1 MRSTRFIRGLSL
13 FVLSAALLVSPQAA
27 AVPPDPGVVADFDEL
42 IRYIGTIPDSDLN
55 KGQKNSFSQRLE
67 NAKRQ
72 YSDGQICAAANMLGA
87 HLNESQ
93 AARKKSAAAA
103 EQLYSR
109 GRALLDGVLRAATPS
124 DPCFDPSAGQVPAV
138 QIVASDNRHF
148 SGRISFGAPV
158 LTPMTGGG
166 ESWTHVSLPGLEN
179 LLGPAGRPAVPSW
192 QALVAVPRGAKPRL
206 TVNRAV
212 TGEQV
217 LLNLFPYQN
226 QAADQVRG
234 RFDDE
239 PLPPR
244 DTFKDPPFV
253 KNPKAYETDQFWPP
267 DPCNVRM
274 IDNVRNLLVAQIQC
288 NAGQYNPVTDQ
299 MRLFDSVEF
308 DVAFEGGDG
317 KFSSSQ
323 IVSPFEPASSS
334 IVSNVL
340 NTAIV
345 GSYLEITDLTRLPCL
360 GEELLILTHP
370 TFRPAADDLA
380 EWKRDK
386 GISTNVFEVGAGT
399 ARATGAQI
407 DAFIESRYD
416 NCAVRPSYVLLLGDS
431 EFVPPARTNHDTTA
445 SCGSCGDMTNGSDWV
460 YATYSGSLF
469 GFLPWFA
476 VGRMP
481 VDTAAE
487 AQTVVDKTIQYES
500 NPPFLGIFGGGA
512 PFYTTAMNASYF
524 QCCQTGSPAG
534 RDMRTFVQTSET
546 VRNAMVAA
554 GKTVQRIYNT
564 NTDYQDEFIADTTPR
579 RYFSGAALPAALAP
593 GSGFGW
599 TGNTTDIINAFNN
612 GRYLILH
619 RDHGGSTAWSDPSF
633 STTNLASLTNGAML
647 PFVFSVNCA
656 SGFWDRETDSGST
669 TESLMEQLLLRA
681 NGGMVAGLG
690 DNRNSP
696 TWANSALT
704 RGFYDALYPS
714 VAPEFSTSTVK
725 RRLADI
731 LDHGKIYLLTQY
743 GVAQPAGD
751 VTLEAVTGEW
761 VMWHAFGDPTAEIW
775 LSNPHSLVLP
785 VEFVLELSPTVLR
798 VQYATDGATITAFQE
813 GKNGLAAIARGTV
826 VGGVANIPYFQ
837 PPDPAQPIILTASLA
852 NSISVLL
859 TRGTLPDLVVDSL
872 ALPTINLTAG
882 QDLAGIL
889 RVKVGNLGGSVGRG
903 TVNADGS
910 VRPPG
915 IGYMVDLV
923 LSRDTSV
930 PPGFATVPLPAGVAF
945 IEDGLLLGG
954 RVSRTPDVAA
964 GAHFDLP
971 TFPPISSGVGGVIP
985 LQAGGELHLCARID
999 PGNAVIESNEANNVT
1014 CTRVNVFPP
1023 LR

>member
-1 MRSTRFIRGLSL
+1 MRQTRFVRAVPVLLLAASL
-13 FVLSAALLVSPQAA
+13 LFPPAA
-27 AVPPDPGVVADFDEL
+27 AAIPPDPGVLADFDEL
-42 IRYIGTIPDSDLN
+42 LRFVQTIPETELN
-55 KGQKNSFSQRLE
+55 KGQKNSFSQKVD
-67 NAKRQ
+67 NAKKQ
-72 YSDGQICAAANMLGA
+72 YEKGQVCAAANMLGA
-87 HLNESQ
+87 FLNEAQ
-93 AARKKSAAAA
+93 AARKNKSASAA
-103 EQLYSR
+103 EQLYGR
-109 GRALLDGVLRAATPS
+109 GRALRDAVLRAAAPS
-124 DPCFDPSAGQVPAV
+124 DPCFDASLGQVPAV

-148 SGRISFGAPV
+148 SGRISFGAPA
-158 LTPMTGGG
+158 LTNMTGGG
-166 ESWTHVSLPGLEN
+166 ESWTHVSLPGIEN

-192 QALVAVPRGAKPRL
+192 QGLVAIPRGAKPRL
-206 TVNRAV
+206 AVNRAV

-226 QAADQVRG
+226 QAADQVGG

-244 DTFKDPPFV
+244 STFKDPPFV
-253 KNPKAYETDQFWPP
+253 KNQKAYATPGLIPP
-267 DPCNVRM
+267 DPCAVRVV
-274 IDNVRNLLVAQIQC
+274 DNVRNLLIAQLQC
-288 NAGQYNPVTDQ
+288 NAGQYDPVSDQ
-299 MRLFDSVEF
+299 MFLFDSVEF
-308 DVAFEGGDG
+308 DVAFDGGDG
-317 KFSSSQ
+317 KFSTSQ
-323 IVSPFEPASSS
+323 IVSPFEAASSS

-340 NTAIV
+340 NSGAV
-345 GSYLEITDLTRLPCL
+345 VSALDVLDLTRLPCF

-380 EWKRDK
+380 AWKNDK
-386 GISTNVFEVGAGT
+386 GITTNVFDVGAGT
-399 ARATGAQI
+399 PRVTGAQI

-416 NCAVRPSYVLLLGDS
+416 NCIVRPSYVLLLGDS

-445 SCGSCGDMTNGSDWV
+445 ACGSCGDMTNGSDWV
-460 YATYSGSLF
+460 YATYSGSFF

-481 VDTAAE
+481 VDTATE

-524 QCCQTGSPAG
+524 QCCQTGAPAG

-546 VRNAMVAA
+546 ARNAMVAA

-564 NTDYQDEFIADTTPR
+564 NTDYQDEPVADPTPR
-579 RYFSGAALPAALAP
+579 RYFNGTNLPAALAP
-593 GSGFGW
+593 GTFTWNGS
-599 TGNTTDIINAFNN
+599 TANIIAAFNE

-633 STTNLASLTNGAML
+633 STTNLASLTNGGML
-647 PFVFSVNCA
+647 PFVFSVNCER
-656 SGFWDRETDSGST
+656 GFWDRETDTGGT

-704 RGFYDALYPS
+704 RGFYDALHPS
-714 VAPEFSTSTVK
+714 VAPEFSTNTVK

-743 GVAQPAGD
+743 GVAQPGGE
-751 VTLEAVTGEW
+751 VSLEAVTGEW

-775 LSNPHSLVLP
+775 LSNPHFFLLP
-785 VEFVLELSPTVLR
+785 LEFVLSADPDSLK
-798 VQYATDGATITAFQE
+798 VQYATDGATLTAYQF
-813 GKNGLAAIARGTV
+813 GKDGLSAIARGIV
-826 VGGVANIPYFQ
+826 AGGAANLPYFQ
-837 PPDPAQPIILTASLA
+837 PPDPQQPIVLSASFP

-859 TRGTLPDLVVDSL
+859 TRGTPPDLVVDSL
-872 ALPTINLTAG
+872 ALPSITLTQG
-882 QDLAGIL
+882 QDLAGLL
-889 RVKVGNLGGSVGRG
+889 RVKVGNIGGSIALG
-903 TVNADGS
+903 TLKPDGTP
-910 VRPPG
+910 RPAG
-915 IGYMVDLV
+915 TGYMVDLV
-923 LSRDTSV
+923 LSHDTVV

-945 IEDGLLLGG
+945 VEDGLLLGG
-954 RVSRTPDVAA
+954 RVSRTPDVLA

-971 TFPPISSGVGGVIP
+971 TGPPISADVGGTIP
-985 LQAGGELHLCARID
+985 QQAGGELYLCARID

-1014 CTRVNVFPP
+1014 CTRVNVIPP